1 MGQLCPVVKKQQNK
15 VVKQYAMIE
24 NMYFYQLWRLKM
36 EYKNANKRDV
46 DKDKIL
52 KFYINGRNSTMYNN
66 V

>member
-1 MGQLCPVVKKQQNK
+1 
-15 VVKQYAMIE
+15 MIE
-24 NMYFYQLWRLKM
+24 NMYFYQLWRLKK

-46 DKDKIL
+46 DKDKTL